1 MKETLTWPEAVKMH
15 QTYLRARR
23 RAAKTLAWYS
33 EQLRAFDVW
42 RQTHG
47 RGDNLPAADE
57 LDAYIADQH
66 AADLRPATVHARFRS
81 IRSVFN
87 FLERR
92 RKIAPS
98 DNAIKLLDAPS
109 VPREARRAPSV
120 AQMDALLACI
130 DADTHWL
137 ARRDRL
143 IILLLGY
150 SGLRVG
156 EVCGLCAGDID
167 EVDCS
172 VLVRRGKGEKARRVP
187 CPVDTIHALRE
198 YMQARPGGDAERLFV
213 ACDGRASSAGAPLTT
228 EGVRQMLI
236 RRCRRAGMGYYSP
249 HAFRHAFAMWLLN
262 GGARLTT
269 VSAAMGHSD
278 PSTTA
283 RVYAHT
289 TIETVRREYQ
299 EALARLK

>member
-1 MKETLTWPEAVKMH
+1 MRETLTWSEVIKMH
-15 QTYLRARR
+15 QTYLRAKRS
-23 RAAKTLAWYS
+23 APKTLTWYS
-33 EQLRAFDVW
+33 DQLRAFDVW
-42 RQTHG
+42 RQTHD
-47 RGDNLPAADE
+47 RGDNLPTTAE

-66 AADLRPATVHARFRS
+66 AAGLRPATVHARFRS
-81 IRSVFN
+81 IRSIFN

-92 RKIAPS
+92 RIVAPG
-98 DNAIKLLDAPS
+98 DNAIALLDAPS
-109 VPREARRAPSV
+109 VPQEARRAPTV

-130 DADTHWL
+130 DADEHWL

-143 IILLLGY
+143 IVLLLGY

-172 VLVRRGKGEKARRVP
+172 VLVRSGKGGKARRVP
-187 CPVDTIHALRE
+187 CPVDTIYALRE
-198 YMQARPGGDAERLFV
+198 YLQARPGGDAERLFV
-213 ACDGRASSAGAPLTT
+213 ACDGWASSAGALTT

-236 RRCRRAGMGYYSP
+236 RRCRRAGMDYYSP
-249 HAFRHAFAMWLLN
+249 HSFRHAFAMWLLN

-269 VSAAMGHSD
+269 VSVAMGHSD
-278 PSTTA
+278 PSITA

-289 TIETVRREYQ
+289 TIETVRSEYQ